1 MEDLLEVSEKGCLRC
16 FIKFISHKIL
26 RKKEEKM
33 RQEMQVP
40 NDLSF
45 DLQIQGKDEKTR
57 STAQS

>member
-1 MEDLLEVSEKGCLRC
+1 
-16 FIKFISHKIL
+16 
-26 RKKEEKM
+26 M

-45 DLQIQGKDEKTR
+45 DPQIQGKDEKTR